1 MRAFFNVRL
10 GWAIDRFK
18 GTMTSSAPA
27 LPEGW
32 APARYWAGVRGGTS
46 S

>member
-1 MRAFFNVRL
+1 MRALFNLRL
-10 GWAIDRFK
+10 GWAVDRFK
-18 GTMTSSAPA
+18 GTMTSNTLA

-32 APARYWAGVRGGTS
+32 AGSRHRAGVRGGAS